1 MVTGECSVQVREE
14 SNAVSWK
21 AIGYRNNSKT
31 LGALRGFAA
40 KLEKVG
46 GADLPLDA
54 R

>member
-1 MVTGECSVQVREE
+1 MLGERVILEWASETNSASKNQ
-14 SNAVSWK
+14 K
-21 AIGYRNNSKT
+21 A

-54 R
+54 P